1 MPIELSI
8 GDWGLPMGLA
18 IEDLIGDW
26 GLGIG
31 LAIGDWGFGNSII
44 NRQSPIQS
52 PILNPIP
59 NPQSAI
65 QSAICSL
72 QSAIDQ
78 RPWPR
83 GTARSPPRE

>member
-31 LAIGDWGFGNSII
+31 LAIGDWIGDSGLEDSGLRI
-44 NRQSPIQS
+44 R
-52 PILNPIP
+52 
-59 NPQSAI
+59 
-65 QSAICSL
+65 
-72 QSAIDQ
+72 D
-78 RPWPR
+78 
-83 GTARSPPRE
+83 